1 MFRPWENMN
10 VASSSSPNVTL
21 TLQPK
26 KKHLCLHAKQIL
38 RNVYQGLLKRGLVSS
53 VALTETCYFTK
64 TPLSTIRDAVLKP
77 LHARKERND
86 KGTFR
91 KVDGGDKD
99 LIRRKIYAMYQ
110 ENLVPTIRSL
120 KARLALDDTNISC
133 SITSLWRIV
142 SQMGF
147 KYKKINKRQVLMES
161 QRLQKW
167 RYEYLIKIREYRSL
181 SRPIIYLDETWFDT
195 HETPLKGWSDLSN
208 KCQSKAPSNKGK
220 RITILHAGSK
230 DGWIPNVL
238 LLSAKNIK
246 DSSLDYHEDTT
257 AELFEEWFQT
267 KLLPNIPPNSVIV
280 MDNASYHSRQIKK
293 VPNSSNTKSDI
304 QKYMLENDIFFE
316 DSYKKNDLLEVLKAF
331 NLKKEYVCD
340 TMAKKS
346 GHTVLRLPPYYC
358 VFNPIEFM
366 WHKLKT
372 KIRSENV
379 TPTLSKS
386 VVDLIRQNINY
397 NDDTE
402 SWKNSTEHVIKV
414 ENSYLSLQNDIE
426 PIVINLGEDSD
437 SETELLDI

>member
-1 MFRPWENMN
+1 
-10 VASSSSPNVTL
+10 
-21 TLQPK
+21 
-26 KKHLCLHAKQIL
+26 
-38 RNVYQGLLKRGLVSS
+38 VYQGLLKRGLVSS
-53 VALTETCYFTK
+53 VAFTETSFFTK
-64 TPLSTIRDAVLKP
+64 TPLSTIRDVVLKP
-77 LHARKERND
+77 LHARKQRAD
-86 KGTFR
+86 KGNLR
-91 KVDGGDKD
+91 KVDEGDKD

-120 KARLALDDTNISC
+120 KARLTLDDTNISV

-147 KYKKINKRQVLMES
+147 KYKRINKRQVLMES

-167 RYEYLIKIREYRSL
+167 RYEYITKIREYRLL
-181 SRPIIYLDETWFDT
+181 SRSIIYPDETWFDT
-195 HETPLKGWSDLSN
+195 HETPSKRWSDLSDR
-208 KCQSKAPSNKGK
+208 CQSKAPSNKWK

-230 DGWIPNVL
+230 DGWIPNAL

-257 AELFEEWFQT
+257 AELLEDWFKT

-293 VPNSSNTKSDI
+293 VPNSANTKSDI

-316 DSYKKNDLLEVLKAF
+316 DSYKKNELLDVLKAF

-340 TMAKKS
+340 AMAENS

-386 VVDLIRQNINY
+386 VIDLIRKIINS
-397 NDDTE
+397 NDDME
-402 SWKNSTEHVIKV
+402 SWKNSTEHVFKV
-414 ENSYLSLQNDIE
+414 ENSYLSVQNNIE
-426 PIVINLGEDSD
+426 PIVINLSEDSD
-437 SETELLDI
+437 SETELLDV

>member
-10 VASSSSPNVTL
+10 VASSSSPNDTL

-64 TPLSTIRDAVLKP
+64 TPLSTVRDAVLKP

-181 SRPIIYLDETWFDT
+181 SRPIIYERGSIHTK
-195 HETPLKGWSDLSN
+195 PLQKDGLIYPINARAKLHQIKEKGL
-208 KCQSKAPSNKGK
+208 PSFMQDRRMDGSRMFCCSPRKILK
-220 RITILHAGSK
+220 ILH
-230 DGWIPNVL
+230 
-238 LLSAKNIK
+238 
-246 DSSLDYHEDTT
+246 
-257 AELFEEWFQT
+257 
-267 KLLPNIPPNSVIV
+267 
-280 MDNASYHSRQIKK
+280 
-293 VPNSSNTKSDI
+293 
-304 QKYMLENDIFFE
+304 
-316 DSYKKNDLLEVLKAF
+316 
-331 NLKKEYVCD
+331 
-340 TMAKKS
+340 
-346 GHTVLRLPPYYC
+346 
-358 VFNPIEFM
+358 
-366 WHKLKT
+366 
-372 KIRSENV
+372 
-379 TPTLSKS
+379 
-386 VVDLIRQNINY
+386 
-397 NDDTE
+397 
-402 SWKNSTEHVIKV
+402 
-414 ENSYLSLQNDIE
+414 
-426 PIVINLGEDSD
+426 
-437 SETELLDI
+437 